1 MSWFWRPRN
10 TWEKSRPLIPSGW
23 SSLPPNFSASAT
35 PRNSASRRNSRKSSL
50 YTTSTRIPTHGES
63 HELSRNFTQKLPF
76 EDIIMLFFFSKLF
89 TYLYM
94 LVCVHFRGI
103 FTLVHTMVNEFCS
116 RSSDS
121 SDCCFLAFI
130 VMHLI
135 LDQSYYL
142 LLLVHVQYMMG
153 IWFEISWSTHA
164 IPIHLLY
171 EIKMWK
177 CFYICTREHLK
188 KKIVKSAGYMPNIPA
203 VLKFCHF
210 FSPCLSILDHY
221 LKFC

>member
-23 SSLPPNFSASAT
+23 LSLPPNFSASAT

-121 SDCCFLAFI
+121 CDCCFHAFI

-135 LDQSYYL
+135 LDQSKYL
-142 LLLVHVQYMMG
+142 LLLVHVYDG
-153 IWFEISWSTHA
+153 HLIWD
-164 IPIHLLY
+164 LLVY
-171 EIKMWK
+171 PCNSYPSAVWK
-177 CFYICTREHLK
+177 F
-188 KKIVKSAGYMPNIPA
+188 
-203 VLKFCHF
+203 
-210 FSPCLSILDHY
+210 
-221 LKFC
+221 